1 MADNLIAEIEAMGQK
16 KLGEKGNIALVV
28 KLKEANGRSYDWTS
42 WHINAF
48 SDYNIGDVVEIVPD
62 LKPNP
67 KSQYP
72 FRNIGS
78 VVGKRTKA
86 DINTLDI
93 TSGELGGSKAT
104 TPTSFNGGGRH
115 STPEAQVYERRSI
128 ERQGSIGRVA
138 TFLDLMSL
146 DELEENA
153 DRVLAIAAKFEA
165 HIQRDGGLV
174 WPLPQ
179 TNPVKPSA
187 TNPQGQRKPSNGS
200 KPQADYGNKI
210 PENVPELLT
219 MASKMFKK
227 NKHDVCMVFSIP
239 DEEWGDIADRAGSLE
254 EAWES
259 LVNMWSGPSE

>member
-1 MADNLIAEIEAMGQK
+1 MANLIAEIEAKGEQK
-16 KLGEKGNIALVV
+16 KGENVALVV

-42 WHINAF
+42 WHLNAF
-48 SDYNIGDVVEIVPD
+48 NDYNIGDVVEIVPD
-62 LKPNP
+62 LKTNP

-78 VVGKRTKA
+78 VVGKRTNA

-93 TSGELGGSKAT
+93 TSGEGGASKPA
-104 TPTSFNGGGRH
+104 TPTSFNGGGRY
-115 STPEAQVYERRSI
+115 SSPEAQVYERRSI
-128 ERQGSIGRVA
+128 ERQGSIGRIA
-138 TFLDLMSL
+138 AFLDPMSL
-146 DELEENA
+146 DELEKGME
-153 DRVLAIAAKFEA
+153 RILSLAGQVET
-165 HIQRDGGLV
+165 HLQRDGGLV

-179 TNPVKPSA
+179 TNPVKPLAS
-187 TNPQGQRKPSNGS
+187 TPQDRSKPSNGS
-200 KPQADYGNKI
+200 KPQADYGDKV

-239 DEEWGDIADRAGSLE
+239 DEEWADIADRAGSLK